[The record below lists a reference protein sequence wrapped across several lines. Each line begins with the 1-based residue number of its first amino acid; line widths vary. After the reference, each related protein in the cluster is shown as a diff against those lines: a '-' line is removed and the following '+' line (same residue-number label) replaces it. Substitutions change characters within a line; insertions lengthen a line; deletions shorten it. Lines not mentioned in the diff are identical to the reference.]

1 MRVKRMTALESPED
15 PSLDVLNISQLNL
28 TREAGRDGKP
38 FGKGCEE
45 KTVSEQIS
53 GLVVEKL

>member
-1 MRVKRMTALESPED
+1 MTALESPED